1 MERAEKVKEIKE
13 IFESI
18 YVFTSL
24 YNSTDPDW
32 SRAADKFIA
41 WNIHKDF
48 KTKSFESF
56 VDWIDDENIN
66 NAWYFFYGYGGNFKK
81 FAEDWVEETE
91 QEDYLEYCESNY

>member
-1 MERAEKVKEIKE
+1 MEKAKKIKE

-24 YNSTDPDW
+24 YNSVDPDW

-48 KTKSFESF
+48 KTESFVSF
-56 VDWIDDENIN
+56 VDWIDDDNIN
-66 NAWYFFYGYGGNFKK
+66 NTWHFFFGYGDDFKRLTMLGTSSTVMAVILK
-81 FAEDWVEETE
+81 NS
-91 QEDYLEYCESNY
+91 LKIG